1 MNLNIYEQ
9 SSTPN
14 IVRLRAEMDS
24 LRKVY
29 EEQTE
34 KAKNEYMMIHSK
46 KVIKNEII
54 RKWKVFFLFFQL
66 TELQEQLSRE
76 RSGGLA
82 SRNELEDWRSRVD
95 QNKVDTYSSYSK

>member
-1 MNLNIYEQ
+1 MESI
-9 SSTPN
+9 
-14 IVRLRAEMDS
+14 
-24 LRKVY
+24 
-29 EEQTE
+29 
-34 KAKNEYMMIHSK
+34 
-46 KVIKNEII
+46 
-54 RKWKVFFLFFQL
+54 FFFFQL